1 MNAASILVVED
12 ESIVA
17 ANIEMRLQSLG
28 YRVPAVVDSSHEAL
42 EMISAK
48 RPDLVLMDIRIT
60 GQFDGITT
68 AEMIRTR
75 FAIPVI
81 YLTAYTDDETLQRA
95 RHTEPYGYLLK
106 PFDVNELRT
115 AIELALY
122 RHMVERQRRAADER
136 LRLIES
142 AVQQAEEMLL
152 ILKGGSARI
161 PRVVF
166 ANRSFVRI
174 TGFSQDEISR
184 GGVESLFEHAGS
196 TTSPADLE
204 GLFAA
209 GRIFRGEGLLYRKD
223 AVPFV
228 AEWSLTPLFG
238 PRGAL
243 THWVAVFRDV
253 TRIRREEEVR
263 IQRQKLES
271 LGVLAG
277 GIAHDFNNLLAVILG
292 NASMAMIEL
301 PADSPVRELI
311 GPIELA
317 ARRAAELTRQMLA
330 YAGHNRLSSQTLDL
344 NTVIQE
350 VCASMASQI
359 PPSVELRAQYA
370 AALPTMI
377 ADVTQLRRLMRNLII
392 NAYEAIGDA
401 PGVIEITTALRQ
413 VSLEYIATTYLS
425 PNLPAGEYIAI
436 TVADSGAGIA
446 PEVRPRLFEPFF
458 STKFA
463 GRGLGL
469 PEVLGIVSA
478 HQGTIQIESAVG
490 RGTTVTVLVPASIYP
505 EKPPPEAAG
514 AEGAEP
520 GLRRLI
526 LIVDDSPEM
535 AAQTAQAMEKI
546 NLAPLKALDGP
557 TGRDLFQAYA
567 DMIDCVL
574 LDANLP
580 DGESWRVLAAVRQAA
595 SSTPVLL
602 LSDRERPLDI
612 ELAAAV
618 SQVVRSPCTPQELQA
633 LVEAALAH

>member
-28 YRVPAVVDSSHEAL
+28 YQVPAVVDSSDEAL
-42 EMISAK
+42 EAISTK

-75 FAIPVI
+75 YAIPVI

-122 RHMVERQRRAADER
+122 RHMVERQRRASDER
-136 LRLIES
+136 LQLIES
-142 AVQQAEEMLL
+142 AVQQADEMLV
-152 ILKGGSARI
+152 ILKNGGQPL

-174 TGFSQDEISR
+174 TGFAQDEIIHQ
-184 GGVESLFEHAGS
+184 GIGALFEQLA
-196 TTSPADLE
+196 SPALLRDME
-204 GLFAA
+204 QSFAA
-209 GRIFRGEGLLYRKD
+209 GRPFQGEGLIYRKG
-223 AVPFV
+223 AAPFV
-228 AEWSLTPLFG
+228 ADWSLTPLFG
-238 PRGAL
+238 QRGAL
-243 THWVAVFRDV
+243 THWIGVFRDV
-253 TRIRREEEVR
+253 TRLRREQEVR
-263 IQRQKLES
+263 VQRQKLES

-301 PADSPVRELI
+301 PPDSPVRELI

-317 ARRAAELTRQMLA
+317 ARRAADLTRQMLA

-344 NTVIQE
+344 NAVIQE
-350 VCASMASQI
+350 ACASMATMI
-359 PPSVELRAQYA
+359 PSIVELRAQYA
-370 AALPTMI
+370 ATLPTMI
-377 ADVTQLRRLMRNLII
+377 ADITQLRRLMRNLII
-392 NAYEAIGDA
+392 NAYEAVGDA
-401 PGVIEITTALRQ
+401 PGVIQISTELRQ

-436 TVADSGAGIA
+436 TVSDTGVGIE
-446 PEVRPRLFEPFF
+446 PEIRPRLFEPFF

-478 HQGTIQIESAVG
+478 HQGTIQIDSVAG
-490 RGTTVTVLVPASIYP
+490 RGTTVTVLLPASIYP
-505 EKPPPEAAG
+505 EKQSPEPSG
-514 AEGAEP
+514 VESAEP

-526 LIVDDSPEM
+526 LIIDDNPDE
-535 AAQTAQAMEKI
+535 AALTAQALEKI
-546 NLAPLKALDGP
+546 NLAPLKAFDGP

-580 DGESWRVLAAVRQAA
+580 DGESWRMLAAVRQSAA
-595 SSTPVLL
+595 ATPVLL
-602 LSDRERPLDI
+602 LSDRERSLDI

-618 SQVVRSPCTPQELQA
+618 SQVVRRPCSTQELQA
-633 LVEAALAH
+633 LVEAVLAR

>member
-28 YRVPAVVDSSHEAL
+28 YQVPAVVDSSHDAL
-42 EMISAK
+42 EAISAK

-152 ILKGGSARI
+152 IMKSGPGRV

-166 ANRSFVRI
+166 ANRSFVRT
-174 TGFSQDEISR
+174 TGFSQDEIIR
-184 GGVESLFEHAGS
+184 EGLAALFEPLA
-196 TTSPADLE
+196 SPASLSELE
-204 GLFAA
+204 HSFATA
-209 GRIFRGEGLLYRKD
+209 RAFRGEGLIYRKGTT
-223 AVPFV
+223 PFV
-228 AEWSLTPLFG
+228 ADWSITPLFG
-238 PRGAL
+238 SRGAL
-243 THWVAVFRDV
+243 THWIGVFRDV
-253 TRIRREEEVR
+253 TRIRREQEVL

-317 ARRAAELTRQMLA
+317 ARRAADLTRQMLA

-344 NTVIQE
+344 NAVLQE
-350 VCASMASQI
+350 ACASMAASI
-359 PPSVELRAQYA
+359 PPSIELRAQYA
-370 AALPTMI
+370 ATLPTMI
-377 ADVTQLRRLMRNLII
+377 ADITQLRRMLRNLII
-392 NAYEAIGDA
+392 NAYEAIGDT
-401 PGVIEITTALRQ
+401 PGVIQITTELRQ
-413 VSLEYIATTYLS
+413 VSLDYIATTYLS

-436 TVADSGAGIA
+436 TVSDTGAGID
-446 PEVRPRLFEPFF
+446 PETRPRLFEPFF

-478 HQGTIQIESAVG
+478 HQGTIQIDSASG
-490 RGTTVTVLVPASIYP
+490 RGTTVTVLLPASIYP
-505 EKPPPEAAG
+505 EKQPVAPGSAA
-514 AEGAEP
+514 AEQP

-526 LIVDDSPEM
+526 LIIDDSPDD
-535 AAQTAQAMEKI
+535 AAQIALAMEKI
-546 NLAPLKALDGP
+546 NLAPLRALDGP
-557 TGRDLFQAYA
+557 SGRDLFQAYA

-580 DGESWRVLAAVRQAA
+580 DGESWRMLAAVRQTSAA
-595 SSTPVLL
+595 TPVLL
-602 LSDRERPLDI
+602 LSDREQPLDI

-618 SQVVRSPCTPQELQA
+618 SQVVRRPCPTQELQA